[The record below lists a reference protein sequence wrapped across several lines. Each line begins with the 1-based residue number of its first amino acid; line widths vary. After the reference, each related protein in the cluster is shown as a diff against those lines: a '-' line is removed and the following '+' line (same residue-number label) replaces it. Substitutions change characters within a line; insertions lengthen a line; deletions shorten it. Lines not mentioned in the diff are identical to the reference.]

1 VVDKKSMIPGF
12 EWNEEKA
19 QINLSKHGI
28 SFTEATTVFEDPNC
42 LLMDDPQHSTLERRF
57 LILGYSTV
65 NRLLLV
71 VHCDRG
77 SNIRLISA
85 RSATPSERRN
95 YERGN

>member
-1 VVDKKSMIPGF
+1 MISGF

-28 SFTEATTVFEDPNC
+28 SFAEATTVFDDPNC
-42 LLMDDPQHSTLERRF
+42 LLMDDPQHSIGERRF
-57 LILGYSTV
+57 LILRYSTV

-85 RSATPSERRN
+85 RPATPSERRN

>member
-1 VVDKKSMIPGF
+1 MIPGF

-19 QINLSKHGI
+19 KANLSKHGI
-28 SFTEATTVFEDPNC
+28 SFIEATTVFADPNC
-42 LLMDDPQHSTLERRF
+42 LLMDDPQHSIGERRF

-65 NRLLLV
+65 HRLLLV

-85 RSATPSERRN
+85 RPATPSERRN

>member
-1 VVDKKSMIPGF
+1 MIPGF

-42 LLMDDPQHSTLERRF
+42 LLMDDPQHSIDERRF

-85 RSATPSERRN
+85 RPATPSERRS

>member
-1 VVDKKSMIPGF
+1 MISGF

-28 SFTEATTVFEDPNC
+28 SFAEATTVFDDSNC
-42 LLMDDPQHSTLERRF
+42 LLMDDPQHSIGERRF
-57 LILGYSTV
+57 LILRYSTV

-85 RSATPSERRN
+85 RPATPSERRN